1 MEGTNRKDDGVIRA
15 DDQKEADEHSPIL
28 KPDAS

>member
-1 MEGTNRKDDGVIRA
+1 MEGNDRRDDGAIRA

-28 KPDAS
+28 KPD